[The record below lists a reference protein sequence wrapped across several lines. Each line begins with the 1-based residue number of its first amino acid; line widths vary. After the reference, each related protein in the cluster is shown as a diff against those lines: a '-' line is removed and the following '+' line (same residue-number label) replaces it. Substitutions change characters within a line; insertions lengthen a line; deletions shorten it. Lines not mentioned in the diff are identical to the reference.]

1 MEKNSVEKIINDI
14 ESNDLEKELKNLLD
28 DENLNTINMSV
39 SEFNPFRVLKLE
51 HYEIRHSNFLVW
63 LLNPQE
69 SHGLRGVFLK
79 KFLEKINEINNNVNN
94 IPIDEISNKNITIKR
109 EWQNIDI
116 LIEGK
121 DFVCVIENKIY
132 SGENGTQLQN
142 YKDIIENEIQN
153 KKAIYIYLTLNK
165 KTSSV
170 DNYKNITYSDFI
182 LPILKDI
189 IENEKN
195 IEKEQVSSFI
205 EQYINILEYDLQLNE
220 SNNKNISDISDKH
233 KTILDYL
240 YEIKDN
246 LYDVHF
252 KNNELDNDY
261 QQKIKAIQV
270 VFSFQK
276 NLQDER
282 DEKIREALCAVFDK
296 EKINKHG
303 GWAYKLNLEDK
314 KYPFKQVDYTSR
326 PFENI
331 MVRFYCGIT
340 KPKADKLI
348 KSLRNEEI
356 IKNIKGKK
364 PFDIEFGFRIKNAS
378 GFGVLKD
385 FLTDDINKFD
395 TLFELFKDEKDE
407 KDGKYGKKPV
417 KDVKNLI
424 KYSCFKNEIAS
435 FNEFIKEKGYT
446 ELIILPYIYI
456 HKEIENNKLNEPTNL
471 SEEFKEITQQCFDL
485 FQIKKDEFK
494 ELLTF
499 PNTID

>member
-28 DENLNTINMSV
+28 DENLNTINRSV

-51 HYEIRHSNFLVW
+51 HYEIRHSNFLAW

-69 SHGLRGVFLK
+69 SHGLKVVFLK

-121 DFVCVIENKIY
+121 AFVCVIENKIY
-132 SGENGTQLQN
+132 SGENGTQLQK
-142 YKDIIENEIQN
+142 YRDIIENKFSD
-153 KKAIYIYLTLNK
+153 KKAYFIYLTLNK
-165 KTSSV
+165 ETPSDEK
-170 DNYKNITYSDFI
+170 YKNITYSGSI

-189 IENEKN
+189 IDGAKD
-195 IEKEQVSSFI
+195 QVKSFI
-205 EQYINILEYDLQLNE
+205 KQYINILEYDLQLKKAKKTNKDILYI
-220 SNNKNISDISDKH
+220 SNKH

-348 KSLRNEEI
+348 KSLQNEEI

-385 FLTDDINKFD
+385 FLTDDVNKFD
-395 TLFELFKDEKDE
+395 TLFELFKDG
-407 KDGKYGKKPV
+407 KDGKYGRKSLDHIQK
-417 KDVKNLI
+417 LI
-424 KYSCFKNEIAS
+424 KLSCFKNEIAS
-435 FNEFIKEKGYT
+435 FNEFIKEKGYE

-471 SEEFKEITQQCFDL
+471 SEEFKEITQQCFEL

>member
-69 SHGLRGVFLK
+69 SHGLGDVFLK
-79 KFLEKINEINNNVNN
+79 KFLEKINENNDTIISTETINK
-94 IPIDEISNKNITIKR
+94 DNITIKR

-116 LIEGK
+116 LIEGE

-142 YKDIIENEIQN
+142 YEEIIQKEFPD
-153 KKAIYIYLTLNK
+153 KTAFYIYLTLNEETPSDEK
-165 KTSSV
+165 
-170 DNYKNITYSDFI
+170 YKNITYSGSI
-182 LPILKDI
+182 LPILEDI
-189 IENEKN
+189 IDGAKD
-195 IEKEQVSSFI
+195 QVKSFI
-205 EQYINILEYDLQLNE
+205 KQYINILEYDLQLKKAKKTNKDILYI
-220 SNNKNISDISDKH
+220 SNKH

-296 EKINKHG
+296 EKINKHS

-407 KDGKYGKKPV
+407 KDGKYGRKSLDHIQK
-417 KDVKNLI
+417 LI
-424 KYSCFKNEIAS
+424 KLSCFKNEIAS

>member
-1 MEKNSVEKIINDI
+1 MEKNSVEKITNDI
-14 ESNDLEKELKNLLD
+14 EGNDFLKQKLTNLLND
-28 DENLNTINMSV
+28 KILNNIKDSV
-39 SEFNPFRVLKLE
+39 IGFNPFRVLKLE

-69 SHGLRGVFLK
+69 SHKLGDVFLK
-79 KFLEKINEINNNVNN
+79 KFLEKINEINNNVYN

-116 LIEGK
+116 LIEGE

-142 YKDIIENEIQN
+142 YEEIIQ
-153 KKAIYIYLTLNK
+153 KGFPDKTAFYIYLTLNEETPSDEK
-165 KTSSV
+165 
-170 DNYKNITYSDFI
+170 YKNITYSGSI
-182 LPILKDI
+182 LPILEDI
-189 IENEKN
+189 IDGAKD
-195 IEKEQVSSFI
+195 QVKSFI
-205 EQYINILEYDLQLNE
+205 KQYINILEYDLQLKKAKKTNKDILYI
-220 SNNKNISDISDKH
+220 SNKH

-424 KYSCFKNEIAS
+424 KYSCFKNEIVS

>member
-121 DFVCVIENKIY
+121 AFVCVIENKIY

-282 DEKIREALCAVFDK
+282 DEKIREALCTVFDK
-296 EKINKHG
+296 EKIIKHG

-348 KSLRNEEI
+348 KSLQNEEI

-385 FLTDDINKFD
+385 FLTDDVNKFD
-395 TLFELFKDEKDE
+395 TLFELFKD
-407 KDGKYGKKPV
+407 GKYGRKSLDHIQK
-417 KDVKNLI
+417 LI
-424 KYSCFKNEIAS
+424 KLSCFKNEIAS

-471 SEEFKEITQQCFDL
+471 SKEFKEITQQCFDL

>member
-28 DENLNTINMSV
+28 DENLNTINRSV

-51 HYEIRHSNFLVW
+51 HYEIRHSNFLAW

-69 SHGLRGVFLK
+69 SHGLKVVFLK

-121 DFVCVIENKIY
+121 AFVCVIENKIY
-132 SGENGTQLQN
+132 SGENGTQLQK
-142 YKDIIENEIQN
+142 YRDIIENKFSD
-153 KKAIYIYLTLNK
+153 KKAYFIYLTLNK
-165 KTSSV
+165 ETPSDEK
-170 DNYKNITYSDFI
+170 YKNITYSGSI

-189 IENEKN
+189 IDGAKD
-195 IEKEQVSSFI
+195 QVKSFI
-205 EQYINILEYDLQLNE
+205 KQYINILEYDLQLKKAKKTNKDILYI
-220 SNNKNISDISDKH
+220 SNKH

-395 TLFELFKDEKDE
+395 TLFELFKDGE
-407 KDGKYGKKPV
+407 YGRKSL
-417 KDVKNLI
+417 DYIQELI
-424 KYSCFKNEIAS
+424 KLSCFKNEIAS
-435 FNEFIKEKGYT
+435 FNEFIKEKGYE

-471 SEEFKEITQQCFDL
+471 SEEFKEITQQCFEL

>member
-28 DENLNTINMSV
+28 DENLNTINKSV

-51 HYEIRHSNFLVW
+51 HYEIRHSNFLAW

-69 SHGLRGVFLK
+69 SHKLGDVFLK
-79 KFLEKINEINNNVNN
+79 KFLEKINEINNNVYN

-116 LIEGK
+116 LIEGE

-142 YKDIIENEIQN
+142 YEDIIENEIQN
-153 KKAIYIYLTLNK
+153 KKAIYIYLTLNEETPSDEK
-165 KTSSV
+165 
-170 DNYKNITYSDFI
+170 YKNITYSGSI
-182 LPILKDI
+182 LPILEDI
-189 IENEKN
+189 IDGAKD
-195 IEKEQVSSFI
+195 QVKSFI
-205 EQYINILEYDLQLNE
+205 KQYINILEYDLQLKKAKKTNKDILYI
-220 SNNKNISDISDKH
+220 SNKH

-348 KSLRNEEI
+348 KSLQNEEI

-385 FLTDDINKFD
+385 FLTDDVNKFD
-395 TLFELFKDEKDE
+395 TLFELFKD
-407 KDGKYGKKPV
+407 GKYGRKSLDHIQK
-417 KDVKNLI
+417 LI
-424 KYSCFKNEIAS
+424 KLSCFKNEIAS

-471 SEEFKEITQQCFDL
+471 SKEFKEITQQCFDL

>member
-1 MEKNSVEKIINDI
+1 MEKNSVEKITNDI
-14 ESNDLEKELKNLLD
+14 EGNDFLKQKLTNLLND
-28 DENLNTINMSV
+28 KILNNIKDSV
-39 SEFNPFRVLKLE
+39 IGFNPFRVLKLE
-51 HYEIRHSNFLVW
+51 HYEIRHSNFLAW

-69 SHGLRGVFLK
+69 SHGLGDVFLK
-79 KFLEKINEINNNVNN
+79 KFLEKINENNDTIISTETINK
-94 IPIDEISNKNITIKR
+94 DNITIKR

-116 LIEGK
+116 LIEGE

-142 YKDIIENEIQN
+142 YEEIIQKEFPD
-153 KKAIYIYLTLNK
+153 KTAFYIYLTLNEETPSDEK
-165 KTSSV
+165 
-170 DNYKNITYSDFI
+170 YKNITYSGSI
-182 LPILKDI
+182 LPILEDI
-189 IENEKN
+189 IDGAKD
-195 IEKEQVSSFI
+195 QVKSFI
-205 EQYINILEYDLQLNE
+205 KQYINILEYDLQLKKAKKTNKDILYI
-220 SNNKNISDISDKH
+220 SNKH

-252 KNNELDNDY
+252 KKNELDNAY

-348 KSLRNEEI
+348 KSLQNEEI

-385 FLTDDINKFD
+385 FLTDDVNKFD
-395 TLFELFKDEKDE
+395 TLFELFKD
-407 KDGKYGKKPV
+407 GKYGRKSLDHIQK
-417 KDVKNLI
+417 LI
-424 KYSCFKNEIAS
+424 KLSCFKNEIAS

>member
-28 DENLNTINMSV
+28 DENLNTINRSV

-51 HYEIRHSNFLVW
+51 HYEIRHSNFLAW

-69 SHGLRGVFLK
+69 SHGLKVVFLK

-121 DFVCVIENKIY
+121 AFVCVIENKIY
-132 SGENGTQLQN
+132 SGENGTQLQK
-142 YKDIIENEIQN
+142 YRDIIENKFSD
-153 KKAIYIYLTLNK
+153 KKAYFIYLTLNK
-165 KTSSV
+165 ETPSDEK
-170 DNYKNITYSDFI
+170 YKNITYSGSI

-189 IENEKN
+189 IDGAKD
-195 IEKEQVSSFI
+195 QVKSFI
-205 EQYINILEYDLQLNE
+205 KQYINILEYDLQLKKAKKTNKDILYI
-220 SNNKNISDISDKH
+220 SNKH

-252 KNNELDNDY
+252 EDNNLDNDY

-282 DEKIREALCAVFDK
+282 DEKIREALCNVFD
-296 EKINKHG
+296 EKKIIKHG

-314 KYPFKQVDYTSR
+314 TYPFKQVDYTSR

-348 KSLRNEEI
+348 KSLQNEEI

-385 FLTDDINKFD
+385 FLTDDVNKFD
-395 TLFELFKDEKDE
+395 TLFELFKDG
-407 KDGKYGKKPV
+407 KDGKYGRKSLDHIQK
-417 KDVKNLI
+417 LI
-424 KYSCFKNEIAS
+424 KLSCFKNEIAS
-435 FNEFIKEKGYT
+435 FNEFIKEKGYE

-471 SEEFKEITQQCFDL
+471 SEEFKEITQQCFEL